1 MSDDGA
7 RLSAARLTGFT
18 SPAVPVAAIGLPFI
32 VHLPPY
38 YVSELG
44 LGLGTVGLIF
54 LLVRAIDLPLDPVL
68 GHFIDRTGSR
78 LGRFR
83 PWLLGGAAVMIIAS
97 YLVFM
102 ARPGI
107 TPVAAFAALMLLYA
121 GVSSFQLS
129 HFAWASTLS
138 ADYDQRSRIFGWLQT
153 MAVFGMILVLM
164 LPPIASRV
172 LASKDAGLGIHAMGW
187 FVIATVPISV
197 LLVLDTTREP
207 RPMVARLEPR
217 WRDMLELFRNRLMI
231 RLLVADMLAGIAPG
245 ITGSLFIFYFE
256 HRLGFGASVA
266 SLLLLVYFVAGMLAA
281 PLWMRLA
288 VRIGKHQ
295 TATVA
300 ALTFCVTN
308 GAVVLLPTHDMTSA
322 VVGMAFAGLPYAAFP
337 FLMRAMLADVIDAD
351 RLATGMDRTGLFSAV
366 LTTTTKVAYAVPIGI
381 IYPILGMIGFSG
393 KAGTTNTPGAIT
405 GLVVLFVGAPV
416 VVMLIAAWVIA
427 RWPHGARE
435 HAAVQAGLAER
446 LAVEGGRPVRT
457 EIVDRDPLYAAQI

>member
-1 MSDDGA
+1 MIDEGA
-7 RLSAARLTGFT
+7 RLSPARLIGFT

-54 LLVRAIDLPLDPVL
+54 LLVRAIDLPLDPLL
-68 GHFIDRTGSR
+68 GHFIDRTDGR
-78 LGRFR
+78 IGRFR
-83 PWLLGGAAVMIIAS
+83 PWLLGGGLVMIVAA

-107 TPVAAFAALMLLYA
+107 TPVTAFAALMLLYA
-121 GVSSFQLS
+121 GLSSFQLS

-138 ADYDQRSRIFGWLQT
+138 ANYDQRSRIFGWLQT
-153 MAVFGMILVLM
+153 MAVFGMILVLL
-164 LPPIASRV
+164 LPPLAGWALGTKSAASGV
-172 LASKDAGLGIHAMGW
+172 HAMGW
-187 FVIATVPISV
+187 FVIATVPVSV
-197 LLVLDTTREP
+197 LLVIATTREP
-207 RPMVARLEPR
+207 SRKITHREPR
-217 WRDMLELFRNRLMI
+217 LRDVTELFRNPLMM
-231 RLLVADMLAGIAPG
+231 RLLLADMLAGIAPG

-266 SLLLLVYFVAGMLAA
+266 SLLLLVYFVAGMIAA

-295 TATVA
+295 AATVA

-308 GAVVLLPTHDMTSA
+308 GAVVLLPTSDMASA

-337 FLMRAMLADVIDAD
+337 FLMRAMLADVIDVD

-366 LTTTTKVAYAVPIGI
+366 LTTTSKVAHAVPIGI
-381 IYPILGMIGFSG
+381 IYPILGLIGFNG
-393 KAGTTNTPGAIT
+393 KAGTTNTPEAIA

-416 VVMLIAAWVIA
+416 LVMLAAAWVVS

-435 HAAVQAGLAER
+435 HAAVQAALAER
-446 LAVEGGRPVRT
+446 AAAAEMP
-457 EIVDRDPLYAAQI
+457 PAHYPSAAPNAAYAT